1 MLKLKTKIEIGG
13 LIAAICG
20 MVLTFIAS
28 GLSDG
33 GEAGNGIIYG
43 LLLCALFAF
52 IAFFI
57 AAFVIETDEAEEVVI
72 PEEEVFTPLLAFREN
87 FTFTNDLYD
96 RVKREAEKD
105 EE

>member
-1 MLKLKTKIEIGG
+1 TKIEIGA

-20 MVLTFIAS
+20 MVLTFIAA

-33 GEAGNGIIYG
+33 GEVGNGVIFG

-57 AAFVIETDEAEEVVI
+57 AAYILEPEEAEEVVM
-72 PEEEVFTPLLAFREN
+72 PEEEVFTPLPTFREN

-96 RVKREAEKD
+96 SVKREVQKD
-105 EE
+105 E